1 MLGYAIF
8 EIRERTDMQTDRQT
22 DRQIDTLI
30 AIFLT
35 PSADEGK

>member
-1 MLGYAIF
+1 MLFLRYASGQTC
-8 EIRERTDMQTDRQT
+8 RQTDRQT